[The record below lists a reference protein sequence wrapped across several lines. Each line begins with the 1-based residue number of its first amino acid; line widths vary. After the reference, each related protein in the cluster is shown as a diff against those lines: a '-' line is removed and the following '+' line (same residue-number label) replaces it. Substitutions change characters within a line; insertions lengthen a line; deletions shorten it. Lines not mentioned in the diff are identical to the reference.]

1 MLTTKTSRKQA
12 LAAQAWDNL
21 SSAAESAGHST
32 RVAGRRAAG
41 FVDDASGRVGARA
54 KEARRRANAAMDA
67 LAGRRPPTPW
77 VLLAVA
83 AGIGA
88 VTGLVAAAFG
98 RRLTPATGDDLIEL
112 TDEDVD
118 LLSSSR

>member
-12 LAAQAWDNL
+12 LATQAWENL
-21 SSAAESAGHST
+21 SSAVESAGHST

-41 FVDDASGRVGARA
+41 YVDDASGRVGAGA

-77 VLLAVA
+77 VLLAIA

-88 VTGLVAAAFG
+88 AAGWVATAFG
-98 RRLTPATGDDLIEL
+98 RRIAASSDADLTEL

-118 LLSSSR
+118 LLSSTR